1 MARDQDTLDES
12 SADGEAERLRVLA
25 SYAVMDTPPDP
36 VLDGIV
42 RLASRLLGVP
52 VGLISLLDDHR
63 QWFKARVGLEV
74 EQTPRDIA
82 FCDMVVRS
90 GRELVVEDARDDPRF
105 ANNPLVKGPPNVRFY
120 VGMPLQVPESQ
131 VLGTLCAIDTRPRRP
146 DASSLEQLRE
156 LAAIASARLVALRNE
171 ARLSRSE
178 RELLAHDRFFEHSL
192 DLFGVVSGE
201 GRFLELNPRWSQVLG
216 WSKAEMLGKP
226 FLDFV
231 HPEDVARTL
240 EIWAAVGNRED
251 VLQFRNRYRK
261 ADGGYSWLEWNAL
274 APRPP
279 ETTLF
284 ASARDVSALVTSDE
298 ALRQQNDLLSLISES
313 QERFTREGASREW
326 WTYVLQRLLALTGS
340 EYGFIGETGVDAEGK
355 FLRTKSITNIAW
367 DDATRAFYEA
377 NAPAGLYFRNLKT
390 LFGVSIDQ
398 ETRVIANEVAS
409 DPRAGGRPHGHP
421 PLLTYAGLILRDNER
436 MIGMVGLAN
445 RPGGYHDDILD
456 PLEAVLAFLG
466 SILKTV
472 RLENDR
478 MAFVRQLEAATDLQ
492 MRVLQHSESG
502 FIALRPDGTVALANE
517 RAREL
522 LPEVDALTEGSLL
535 ASLEALFP
543 RHDHAAWIDALMALP
558 PGARSSPRQVALP
571 RHPPIEVVAT
581 RLVEAEQA
589 SPGVLLAIADLRERD
604 ALRDSMQAN
613 AMLEERVAQLR
624 QQQNHNELLS
634 ECIEYLQGC
643 ATLAEGLELVARSLE
658 RLFPSANVALYGG
671 SGAEGAMGLIRKA
684 RRFGEHE
691 LPDELTPKQCW
702 ALRSRRPYGSWTGGH
717 HLPCAHVDREHAGP
731 SFCVPLFSL
740 DRNVAVFLVVFPHD
754 PLHDDPRS
762 HEARLAQFVA
772 MAQSISGALST
783 IALRESLQRMAL
795 TDELTQLPNRRA
807 FAEEVGRG
815 LNRARRAGSPFA
827 LAMLDIDHFKQV
839 NDRFGHDA
847 GDQVLRDVAAV
858 MRRSLREGDLV
869 ARLGGE
875 EFGIFLPDVGAE
887 AAVQRLDRLLSS
899 IRSACMIG
907 GEPVTASIGVV
918 HAAEAE
924 SNAPYDTLYR
934 LADQA
939 LYRAKRGGRNRVVGA
954 AEPGSGHPPS

>member
-1 MARDQDTLDES
+1 MAQEQETLERA
-12 SADGEAERLRVLA
+12 SAAQEAERLRVLA
-25 SYAVMDTPPDP
+25 SYAIMDTPPDP

-42 RLASRLLGVP
+42 RVASRLIGVP
-52 VGLISLLDDHR
+52 IGLVSLLDDHR
-63 QWFKARVGLEV
+63 QWFKARVGLDAE
-74 EQTPRDIA
+74 ETPRDIA
-82 FCDMVVRS
+82 FCDTVVRS
-90 GRELVVEDARDDPRF
+90 GHELVVEDANKDPRF
-105 ANNPLVKGPPNVRFY
+105 ASNPLVAGAPHVRFY
-120 VGMPLQVPESQ
+120 IGVPLRVPESQ
-131 VLGTLCAIDTRPRRP
+131 VLGTLCAIDTQPHHVE
-146 DASSLEQLRE
+146 ASALVQLRE
-156 LAAIASARLVALRNE
+156 LANIASSRIVALRNE
-171 ARLSRSE
+171 AALSKSQ
-178 RELLAHDRFFEHSL
+178 RELLTHDRFFEHSL
-192 DLFGVVSGE
+192 DLYCVVSGE
-201 GRFLELNPRWSQVLG
+201 GRFLELNPRWSHVLG
-216 WSKAEMLGKP
+216 WPKAEMVGKP

-231 HPEDVARTL
+231 HPDDLAKTL
-240 EIWAAVGNRED
+240 ETWAAVGNLED

-261 ADGGYSWLEWNAL
+261 ADGSYAWLEWNAL
-274 APRPP
+274 APKPP
-279 ETTLF
+279 ETTVF
-284 ASARDVSALVTSDE
+284 ASARDVSALVASEDE
-298 ALRQQNDLLSLISES
+298 LRQQNGLLSLISES
-313 QERFTREGASREW
+313 QARFAREGASREW
-326 WTYVLQRLLALTGS
+326 WTYVLQQLLALTGS

-421 PLLTYAGLILRDNER
+421 PLLTYAGLPLRDNER

-456 PLEAVLAFLG
+456 PLEPVLVFLG
-466 SILKTV
+466 SILKTL
-472 RLENDR
+472 RLEDDR
-478 MAFVRQLEAATDLQ
+478 MAFVRQLEVATDLQ

-502 FIALRPDGTVALANE
+502 FVALRPDGRVALVNE

-535 ASLEALFP
+535 ASLEALLP

-558 PGARSSPRQVALP
+558 PGARTSPRQIILP
-571 RHPPIEVVAT
+571 GHAPIEVVGT
-581 RLVEAEQA
+581 RLAEADHVN
-589 SPGVLLAIADLRERD
+589 PGVLLAIADLRERD
-604 ALRDSMQAN
+604 ALAESMRVN
-613 AMLEERVAQLR
+613 ATLEGRVAQLR
-624 QQQNHNELLS
+624 QQQTHNELLS
-634 ECIEYLQGC
+634 ECVEYLQGC
-643 ATLAEGLELVARSLE
+643 TTLHEGLELVGRSLE
-658 RLFPSANVALYGG
+658 RLFPSANVALYGVA
-671 SGAEGAMGLIRKA
+671 GANASMGLIRQA
-684 RRFGEHE
+684 HRFGNHA
-691 LPDELTPKQCW
+691 LPEELTAKQCW
-702 ALRSRRPYGSWTGGH
+702 ALRSRRPYGSWSGGH
-717 HLPCAHVDREHAGP
+717 HLPCAHVDHEQDGQN
-731 SFCVPLFSL
+731 FCVPLFSL
-740 DRNVAVFLVVFPHD
+740 DRNVAVFMVGFASD
-754 PLHDDPRS
+754 STHDDAQS

-934 LADQA
+934 IADQA